1 MTQLLRHLEQF
12 FSSLL
17 SSKEFWAAIVGA
29 VAAAMFSRLEEL
41 ERHIEAQIEEIQKM
55 VLEAQKMILEYLA

>member
-1 MTQLLRHLEQF
+1 
-12 FSSLL
+12 
-17 SSKEFWAAIVGA
+17 
-29 VAAAMFSRLEEL
+29 MFSRLEEL